1 MGCIVHGLAESDTI
15 YTYTL
20 AINPKFDCRISK
32 SKSLNV
38 SNLLW
43 RSYVFNSH
51 VLSFLFEI
59 FSFPRKM
66 ILVTSFKTIFPSI
79 VNHAFTEI

>member
-38 SNLLW
+38 SNLLVEKLCLTVM
-43 RSYVFNSH
+43 YLV
-51 VLSFLFEI
+51 SFFEI

>member
-15 YTYTL
+15 CTYTL

-59 FSFPRKM
+59 FFFLSQKNDFGNQ
-66 ILVTSFKTIFPSI
+66 F
-79 VNHAFTEI
+79 

>member
-1 MGCIVHGLAESDTI
+1 MACIVHGLTESDTI

-20 AINPKFDCRISK
+20 AINLKFDSRISK

-51 VLSFLFEI
+51 VCSLLFEI
-59 FSFPRKM
+59 FFFLSQKNDFGNQ
-66 ILVTSFKTIFPSI
+66 F
-79 VNHAFTEI
+79 